1 MRAPLNRA
9 VVGFPELALGP
20 AMVGGANF
28 EAETAANRASIFEH
42 TMSFLARNLSVRD
55 CDAER
60 HLFELFL
67 GISISALSVA
77 VLRQKRF
84 GKLSLSLVVLL
95 ATEERWIHVHQFEKC
110 TSWSFLY
117 VSTGCLERGG
127 REGTGTD
134 CSNMMAI
141 ALEFLGVVA
150 LHCCE
155 GIHIEGFQ

>member
-1 MRAPLNRA
+1 MRSGSSSSSFWGYQFQP
-9 VVGFPELALGP
+9 LALPCCDKKGL
-20 AMVGGANF
+20 ANF
-28 EAETAANRASIFEH
+28 
-42 TMSFLARNLSVRD
+42 
-55 CDAER
+55 
-60 HLFELFL
+60 
-67 GISISALSVA
+67 
-77 VLRQKRF
+77 
-84 GKLSLSLVVLL
+84 SLSLVVLL

-127 REGTGTD
+127 REGTGTN

-155 GIHIEGFQ
+155 GTHIEGFQ